1 MTIVRTAL
9 TYENVELIRRLTEDG
24 WGERRIAKRL
34 GISCRSVG
42 RAREEMGLDVTQ
54 PEPYVDEVA
63 VQRAVNGD
71 RGMTLNHLER
81 RLAVDQLTSR
91 GLSAAEIA
99 DVLGIT
105 RRSVTRWR
113 SRIGAA
119 A

>member
-1 MTIVRTAL
+1 MSTPRTAL
-9 TYENVELIRRLTEDG
+9 TPENLQLIEQWTDEGL
-24 WGERRIAKRL
+24 GERRIARRL
-34 GISCRSVG
+34 GIHYRSVS
-42 RAREEMGLDVTQ
+42 RARAELGLDVSEQ
-54 PEPYVDEVA
+54 PYIDEVA

-71 RGMTLNHLER
+71 RTLTLNHLER
-81 RLAVDQLTSR
+81 RLAVDQLTNR